1 MGGIQTHDLCNTRAV
16 SYQCWVLSLFSS
28 ALALGATHHHLIK
41 TRQRLRV
48 GLIVETGEAR
58 EMHHMCLLLGYGADA
73 ICPYLVYESVQSL
86 RDQNLLGEEV
96 FTDEEIALR
105 FKSATAKG
113 IAKVMAKMGISTL
126 HSYKVIVLSPQ
137 NDHIRILYKHR
148 VHKYVFNGAKYNHK
162 IKSGG
167 ER

>member
-1 MGGIQTHDLCNTRAV
+1 MLLLL
-16 SYQCWVLSLFSS
+16 LSSS
-28 ALALGATHHHLIK
+28 LLALGATHHHLIK

-73 ICPYLVYESVQSL
+73 ICPYLVYESVHSL

-96 FTDEEIALR
+96 FTDEDIAMR
-105 FKSATAKG
+105 FKTATVKG

-126 HSYKVIVLSPQ
+126 HSYKVVILS
-137 NDHIRILYKHR
+137 
-148 VHKYVFNGAKYNHK
+148 
-162 IKSGG
+162 S
-167 ER
+167 